1 MMEKINKLVKRLA
14 EKLGIMTDKVLHC
27 IVSIV
32 IAFFFGLVLNGSV
45 FSIIITMLIGVGK
58 EIFDTKKENPTGF
71 DVNDLAF
78 DSLGCIIGYLISFP
92 FIWIF

>member
-1 MMEKINKLVKRLA
+1 MMEKINILIKQLA

-27 IVSIV
+27 IVSLI
-32 IAFFFGLVLNGSV
+32 IAFVFGLIFNGSV
-45 FSIIITMLIGVGK
+45 ISMILTMLIGVGK

-78 DSLGCIIGYLISFP
+78 DSLGCILGYFISLPIALLF
-92 FIWIF
+92 